1 MKGERYRI
9 GDRVEHDV
17 FGLGVVMNKYNNIL
31 NKVVV
36 VVQFDALQTERN
48 IIANFNGIRRV
59 K

>member
-17 FGLGVVMNKYNNIL
+17 FGRGVVRNKYNNIL
-31 NKVVV
+31 SKVVL

-48 IIANFNGIRRV
+48 IVANFNGIRRV

>member
-9 GDRVEHDV
+9 GDRVEHNV
-17 FGLGVVMNKYNNIL
+17 FGMGVVKNYDNIL

-36 VVQFDALQTERN
+36 VVQFDALKTERN
-48 IIANFNGIRRV
+48 IVANFNGIRRV